1 VIVVDTSVWVEFFR
15 RRDHPVVGTLKAHI
29 GRGAELATTEA
40 VLMEVFAG
48 AASAEDLARIRS
60 QLVALPILRLEGL
73 ADFEEAALI
82 YRTCRA
88 AGQAIR
94 SHLDCL
100 IAVPV
105 IRHGASL
112 LHNDRDFET
121 IARYRPLKLEGS
133 R

>member
-1 VIVVDTSVWVEFFR
+1 MIVVDTSVWVEFFR

-60 QLVALPILRLEGL
+60 QLVALPILRLAGV

-94 SHLDCL
+94 SHVDCL

>member
-1 VIVVDTSVWVEFFR
+1 MIVVDTSAWVEFFR
-15 RRDHPVVGTLKAHI
+15 GRDHPVATTLKALI

-82 YRTCRA
+82 YRTCRG
-88 AGQAIR
+88 AGHTIR
-94 SHLDCL
+94 AHVDCL

-112 LHNDRDFET
+112 LHNDSDFET
-121 IARYRPLKLEGS
+121 IARHTSLKLE
-133 R
+133 RRQ

>member
-1 VIVVDTSVWVEFFR
+1 MIVVDTSVWVEFFR

-48 AASAEDLARIRS
+48 AAS

-94 SHLDCL
+94 SHVDCL

>member
-1 VIVVDTSVWVEFFR
+1 
-15 RRDHPVVGTLKAHI
+15 
-29 GRGAELATTEA
+29 
-40 VLMEVFAG
+40 MEVFAG

-73 ADFEEAALI
+73 ADFEDAALI

-94 SHLDCL
+94 SHVDCL